1 MLWWSNLAHRTSDVR
16 VHIMWGEKIKELGF
30 VGCYIQFF
38 LEFQH
43 LWKVTL
49 KLPKQTEVNLLSVP
63 YRGFLLSFNYAE
75 QLLLT
80 GFYILDSIHL
90 SERMFSSNKISEN
103 RKKSKPV
110 PGADLGGGCRRCAP
124 PPPPEMTCGFLIQLV
139 FCEKKLCGL
148 LVLKKSKR
156 RVHPPPLL
164 KKILDPPL
172 IRLAGWIRGIV

>member
-103 RKKSKPV
+103 RKKSKPI
-110 PGADLGGGCRRCAP
+110 PGADLGGGCRGCAP
-124 PPPPEMTCGFLIQLV
+124 PPSPWDDLRFSNTTGILP
-139 FCEKKLCGL
+139 KKTMWFIG
-148 LVLKKSKR
+148 VEVEQETSA
-156 RVHPPPLL
+156 PPP
-164 KKILDPPL
+164 KKKF
-172 IRLAGWIRGIV
+172 WIRPCLPC